1 MNEVL
6 DSPEF
11 IATLQKLADESGRPL
26 AELREEAEVDL
37 DEMEVHPG
45 NLSTSVWDRF
55 CGWLSRAY
63 RVDYSHAEVERLR
76 ELNESASLIFLPNH
90 RSYLDPLVLRSALVQ
105 HGFPPNNVLGGA
117 NLAIWPFSEI
127 GQRNGIVFIRREF
140 RDDHVYRATLK
151 AYLSHLMVK
160 RQNLEWYIEG
170 GRTRTGKLRP
180 PRLGILSYVMDAYG
194 EHPERDVLVI
204 PTSIIYDQQHEVGAI
219 SAEEMGGKK
228 KPESLKWM
236 YQFASSQSRRLGRAY
251 LRFGEP
257 LSLGDA
263 VALTAD
269 DEGNLRPRLAVSKVA
284 IENAN
289 RINTATP
296 ITPGALITFALLD
309 NGDRSITALE
319 GREILLPLVDYIQRR
334 GLPMTAW
341 PDLNEFGKMR
351 EVLDRLVSEGVVSVY
366 DGGTEPVYTIAPGKQ
381 HEAAFYR
388 NTIIHFFLNRSIAE
402 LAALQAAEDL
412 AADIPEATWQNA
424 RRLKDLLRFEF
435 FFPSTREF
443 SDQVAAE
450 TTIMNPGWQ
459 DHTYSPAQVLEEMA
473 DQDMLVAHRVIGP
486 FLEAYSVLA
495 DELALL
501 GNEPADSTALVQR
514 SIGVAQQRWLQ
525 RQLTTPESVSAD
537 YFRNAVQLVDKL
549 GLMAS
554 DDPDLAQQRRAFAD
568 ELHEITRR
576 LDALRRIA
584 QAAGQPLLAERSP
597 RTQRGSHG

>member
-26 AELREEAEVDL
+26 AEVREEAEADL
-37 DEMEVHPG
+37 EEMAVRLG
-45 NLSTSVWDRF
+45 NRSKSVWDRF
-55 CGWLSRAY
+55 SRWLSRAY
-63 RVDYSHAEVERLR
+63 LVDYKRDEVERLR

-90 RSYLDPLVLRSALVQ
+90 RSYLDPMVLRSALIQ

-219 SAEEMGGKK
+219 SAEEMGGTKN
-228 KPESLKWM
+228 PESLKWM

-269 DEGNLRPRLAVSKVA
+269 DEGNLRPRLAVPKVA

-309 NGDRSITALE
+309 NGGRSITALE
-319 GREILLPLVDYIQRR
+319 GREILLPLVDYIRRR

-341 PDLNEFGKMR
+341 PDLNEFGRMR
-351 EVLDRLVSEGVVSVY
+351 EALDRLVGEGVVSVY
-366 DGGTEPVYTIAPGKQ
+366 DGGTEPVYTIAAGKQ

-388 NTIIHFFLNRSIAE
+388 NTIIHFFLARSIAE

-435 FFPSTREF
+435 FFPSTRTF

-459 DHTYSPAQVLEEMA
+459 DHTYSPAQVLAEMA

-501 GNEPADSTALVQR
+501 GNAPAESTALVQR

-537 YFRNAVQLVDKL
+537 YFRNAIQLADKL

-554 DDPDLAQQRRAFAD
+554 DDPDLAAQRRAFAD

>member
-11 IATLQKLADESGRPL
+11 IATLQTLADESGTPL
-26 AELREEAEVDL
+26 AAIREEAQADL
-37 DEMEVHPG
+37 AEMEVHPG
-45 NLSTSVWDRF
+45 DLSRSVWDRF
-55 CGWLSRAY
+55 CTWLSRAY
-63 RVDYSHAEVERLR
+63 RVDYSREEVERLR
-76 ELNESASLIFLPNH
+76 QLNESASLIFLPNH
-90 RSYLDPLVLRSALVQ
+90 RSYLDPMILRSALSQ

-151 AYLSHLMVK
+151 AYLSHLMVQ

-219 SAEEMGGKK
+219 SAEEMGGAK

-289 RINTATP
+289 RINAATP
-296 ITPGALITFALLD
+296 ITPGALLTFALLD
-309 NGDRSITALE
+309 NGDRSITAQE
-319 GREILLPLVDYIQRR
+319 GRQILLPLVAYIQRR

-351 EVLDRLVSEGVVSVY
+351 EVLDRLVSEGVVTVY
-366 DGGTEPVYTIAPGKQ
+366 SGGSEPVYAIAPGKQ

-388 NTIIHFFLNRSIAE
+388 NTIIHFFLTRAIAE
-402 LAALQAAEDL
+402 LAALQAAEDH
-412 AADIPEATWQNA
+412 APDIPDATWQNA
-424 RRLKDLLRFEF
+424 RRLKELLRFEF

-450 TTIMNPGWQ
+450 TTLINPGWQ
-459 DHTYSPAQVLEEMA
+459 DHTYSPDQVLAEMA

-501 GNEPADSTALVQR
+501 GRLPAESASLVQR

-537 YFRNAVQLVDKL
+537 YFRNAIQLADKM

-554 DDPDLAQQRRAFAD
+554 DDPDLEQERRAFAD

-576 LDALRRIA
+576 LDALRAIA
-584 QAAGQPLLAERSP
+584 QAAGQPLMTERSP